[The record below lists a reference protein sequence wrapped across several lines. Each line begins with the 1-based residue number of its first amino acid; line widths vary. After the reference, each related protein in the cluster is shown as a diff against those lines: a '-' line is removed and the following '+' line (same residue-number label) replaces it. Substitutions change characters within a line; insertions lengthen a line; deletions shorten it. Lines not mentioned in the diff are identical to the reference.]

1 MYLFFSEGDVIVLG
15 GKTLCRHFLAH
26 GETIKSGKTFIF
38 DQPQDPPSMVAQPF
52 TTLFDVFQVKDF
64 LENHGFSD
72 NAQSVIKYFTL
83 IVYKNVRFWQ

>member
-1 MYLFFSEGDVIVLG
+1 MIILG

-38 DQPQDPPSMVAQPF
+38 DQLQDPPSMVAQRF
-52 TTLFDVFQVKDF
+52 TNSFDVFQVKEL

-72 NAQSVIKYFTL
+72 NAQSAIKYSTL
-83 IVYKNVRFWQ
+83 IMYKNVLFRQ